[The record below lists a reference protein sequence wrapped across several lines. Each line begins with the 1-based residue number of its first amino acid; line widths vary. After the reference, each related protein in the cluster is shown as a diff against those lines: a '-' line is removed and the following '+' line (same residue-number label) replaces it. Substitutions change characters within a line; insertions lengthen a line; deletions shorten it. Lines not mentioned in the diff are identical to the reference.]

1 MSKYRLSQSSI
12 YIDGTSVPKNKFN
25 NSDAKFIV
33 TIEKKLLIHAYN
45 KYSKELDTNT
55 RLNEI
60 YFINLH
66 KKTFESLYDFAGLY
80 RNVNMSK
87 GESQFC
93 LAQYLESESNRIFK
107 ELKNDHYLNIF
118 KDDKKLFAQKLAYYQ
133 GELIALHPFYELN
146 GRITRLYCDMLAL
159 SNGYKPI
166 DYSDAI
172 DNGAYIDAS
181 IACVQY
187 ADSALLEK
195 IIFNGLEENS

>member
-25 NSDAKFIV
+25 NSDAKFIS
-33 TIEKKLLIHAYN
+33 TIEKRLLLSAYD
-45 KYSKELDTNT
+45 KYSEALNPTTQLDEN
-55 RLNEI
+55 

-66 KKTFESLYDFAGLY
+66 KKTFESLYDFAGVY
-80 RNVNMSK
+80 RDVNMSK
-87 GESQFC
+87 GGSQFC
-93 LAQYLESESNRIFK
+93 LAQYLDAESKRIFT
-107 ELKNDHYLNIF
+107 ELKADKYM
-118 KDDKKLFAQKLAYYQ
+118 KDIAADKKEFAKKLAYYQ

-159 SNGYKPI
+159 SCGYNAI

-187 ADSALLEK
+187 ADATLLED
-195 IIFNGLEENS
+195 IIFNGLIKQ